1 MYRYHGLYII
11 DQLTNSV
18 QTKLAFYRQR
28 GDTNT
33 KYFDEEVK
41 RLELLRALRT
51 LIDKLILPDV
61 WISVEEQIFEM
72 EIRDPNLTT
81 VMIVLRRKPG
91 ADERIGYINL
101 DNTNL

>member
-18 QTKLAFYRQR
+18 QAKLAFYQQR

-33 KYFDEEVK
+33 KYFDEEKK
-41 RLELLRALRT
+41 RLELLLALRT

-61 WISVEEQIFEM
+61 WITVEEQIFEM
-72 EIRDPNLTT
+72 EMRDPNLTT
-81 VMIVLRRKPG
+81 VMIVMRRKPG

-101 DNTNL
+101 DNPNL

>member
-18 QTKLAFYRQR
+18 QTKLAFYRQK